1 MTDDF
6 DTDDHNHQSD
16 DNIGGDDDHSPALLT
31 FLGTLNPTLFLS
43 YMTMMGNEGDNHHFD
58 PLYDHEYDPDGD
70 HGHLNGD
77 HAH

>member
-6 DTDDHNHQSD
+6 DTDDHNNQSD
-16 DNIGGDDDHSPALLT
+16 DNIGDHSPALLT